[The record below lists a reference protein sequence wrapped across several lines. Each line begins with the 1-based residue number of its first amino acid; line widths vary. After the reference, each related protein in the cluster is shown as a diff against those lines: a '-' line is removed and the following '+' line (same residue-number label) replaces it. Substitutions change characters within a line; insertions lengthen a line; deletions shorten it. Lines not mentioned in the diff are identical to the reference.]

1 MDAIGLMPERTAKA
15 RPEPRPLTDARP
27 ALPVA
32 EAGGSLWDRAADRR
46 DEIAALLTQAFHS
59 RNVRAWIRKS
69 QPGEYPLVVAVDAW
83 MPVAETGS
91 STMVEKSS
99 LTVTISVQ
107 PYRQSPLIY
116 EVNLKRHA
124 KAFSASRWSL
134 AHDQVSE
141 FVAYLLD
148 GGNRPGFFD
157 PPVALP
163 LRIIGAFI
171 PGVGKEPENEFID
184 EARPRFW
191 TLPSAIAVVGLA
203 IGGLL
208 ALSGLGEEEGGGSQI
223 MLAALIAVAS
233 CVAASVVAGRRPIV
247 HSIPRQSVRTP
258 RREFLIDSWHVSVPD
273 AGIEF
278 EAFRQ
283 RIYRAATPD
292 DPQIEASREVHQN
305 ATPRSFE
312 ERERLVLSKGQTT
325 LHVHVYPFGKDAF
338 VGWDNH
344 LNWMRW
350 AEGGTV
356 SSTVKDRRTVQCK
369 AIDVGVHIPTE
380 FDLIEANALSET
392 AHRRVVEEIKAFL
405 KERQIEADLDFKIIR
420 GDRSKALEE
429 GKAPM
434 KTTASAVTRAH

>member
-1 MDAIGLMPERTAKA
+1 
-15 RPEPRPLTDARP
+15 
-27 ALPVA
+27 
-32 EAGGSLWDRAADRR
+32 
-46 DEIAALLTQAFHS
+46 
-59 RNVRAWIRKS
+59 
-69 QPGEYPLVVAVDAW
+69 
-83 MPVAETGS
+83 MPVSETGS
-91 STMVEKSS
+91 ATMVEKSS
-99 LTVTISVQ
+99 LTVTISVE
-107 PYRQSPLIY
+107 PYRQAPLIY
-116 EVNLKRHA
+116 AVGLKRHA
-124 KAFSASRWSL
+124 KAFAASHWSL
-134 AHDQVSE
+134 GHDEVGE

-148 GGNRPGFFD
+148 GGKRPSFFA
-157 PPVALP
+157 PRVALP
-163 LRIIGAFI
+163 LRIVGAFI
-171 PGVGKEPENEFID
+171 PGVGKEPENKLID

-191 TLPSAIAVVGLA
+191 TVASAIAVAGLVLA
-203 IGGLL
+203 GLL
-208 ALSGLGEEEGGGSQI
+208 ALSGLGEEEGGGSQL
-223 MLAALIAVAS
+223 MLAAFVALAS
-233 CVAASVVAGRRPIV
+233 CTVAAVIAHRRPIV
-247 HSIPRQSVRTP
+247 HSIPRQSLRTP

-273 AGIEF
+273 GGVDF

-312 ERERLVLSKGQTT
+312 ERERLVLSKGQAT

-350 AEGGTV
+350 AEGNTV
-356 SSTVKDRRTVQCK
+356 SSTVKDKRTVQCK
-369 AIDVGVHIPTE
+369 ALDVGVHIPTE

-429 GKAPM
+429 ARRRRRRRRAQSAPWR
-434 KTTASAVTRAH
+434 ASA

>member
-1 MDAIGLMPERTAKA
+1 MAAIGLMPERTVPAQA
-15 RPEPRPLTDARP
+15 APRPVTDARP

-32 EAGGSLWDRAADRR
+32 EAGRSLWDRAAERR
-46 DEIAALLTQAFHS
+46 DEIATLLTHAFRA

-83 MPVAETGS
+83 MPVSENGS
-91 STMVEKSS
+91 ATMVEKSS
-99 LTVTISVQ
+99 LTVTISVE
-107 PYRQSPLIY
+107 PYREAPLIY
-116 EVNLKRHA
+116 SVGIKRHA
-124 KAFSASRWSL
+124 KTFAASHWSL
-134 AHDQVSE
+134 GHDEVNE

-148 GGNRPGFFD
+148 GGKRPSFFD
-157 PPVALP
+157 PRVALP

-171 PGVGKEPENEFID
+171 PGVGKEPENKFVA

-191 TLPSAIAVVGLA
+191 TLASAIAVGGLA
-203 IGGLL
+203 LASLL
-208 ALSGLGEEEGGGSQI
+208 ALAGLGEEEGGGSQL
-223 MLAALIAVAS
+223 MLAAFVAVAS
-233 CVAASVVAGRRPIV
+233 GIAAAVVASRRPIV

-258 RREFLIDSWHVSVPD
+258 RREFLVDSWHVSVPD
-273 AGIEF
+273 AGIQF
-278 EAFRQ
+278 ETFKQ

-292 DPQIEASREVHQN
+292 DPQIEASLEVHQN

-350 AEGGTV
+350 AEGNTV
-356 SSTVKDRRTVQCK
+356 SSTVQEKRTVQCK
-369 AIDVGVHIPTE
+369 ALDVGVHIPTE

-429 GKAPM
+429 GKAPA
-434 KTTASAVTRAH
+434 KTNAKAVAKAH